1 MKKYIDILLVGLL
14 ITISTLAQTPGTTI
28 IAADYTISGNTPDS
42 TVATSHEAVH
52 LISSEN
58 DAVTSG
64 KIKFGIA
71 SFYSR
76 SLEGSETA
84 TGETFHHANMT
95 AASNF
100 FKLNTWVKVT
110 NLNNGRSI
118 IVRIN
123 DRMAERM
130 AKKGRVVDLTKTG
143 ASKLNFVNSGIV
155 KVKVEEISG
164 YSSN

>member
-14 ITISTLAQTPGTTI
+14 ITISTLAQTPETTL
-28 IAADYTISGNTPDS
+28 ANVNYTLPENTTDS
-42 TVATSHEAVH
+42 VAVSSHEAIH
-52 LISSEN
+52 LSDADN
-58 DAVTSG
+58 DAKTG

-130 AKKGRVVDLTKTG
+130 AKRGRVVDLTKTG
-143 ASKLNFVNSGIV
+143 ASKLNFINSGIV
-155 KVKVEEISG
+155 KVKVEEISSN
-164 YSSN
+164 YSTK

>member
-1 MKKYIDILLVGLL
+1 MK
-14 ITISTLAQTPGTTI
+14 T
-28 IAADYTISGNTPDS
+28 N
-42 TVATSHEAVH
+42 
-52 LISSEN
+52 
-58 DAVTSG
+58 G
-64 KIKFGIA
+64 KVKFGIA

-84 TGETFHHANMT
+84 TGEIFHHANMT

-110 NLNNGRSI
+110 NLTNGRCI

-143 ASKLNFVNSGIV
+143 ASKLNFINSGIV
-155 KVKVEEISG
+155 KVKVEEISSN
-164 YSSN
+164 YSSK